1 MAVVKTVISELLEMG
16 LEESDQLIEYL
27 KARRMNSLE
36 VFRLAG
42 HLIRFDH
49 PVCLVTGGVHD

>member
-1 MAVVKTVISELLEMG
+1 MDASRTVASVLIEMG
-16 LEESDQLIEYL
+16 LEEADKLVQYV

-42 HLIRFDH
+42 HFH
-49 PVCLVTGGVHD
+49 